1 MSRVVVP
8 TTHPRASRG
17 ARRAD
22 PERPASWGCCGSCAR
37 VSAKASSPPAVS
49 PPVPSRARP
58 PCLRLPP
65 RPRHVLCTLKKG
77 RESLEL

>member
-8 TTHPRASRG
+8 TPHPRVSRG

-37 VSAKASSPPAVS
+37 VSTKASSPTAVS
-49 PPVPSRARP
+49 RL
-58 PCLRLPP
+58 CLRGRVLPAFVFP
-65 RPRHVLCTLKKG
+65 PDPVTSSAL
-77 RESLEL
+77 